1 MSFNQFFLVLKI
13 NILEKA
19 NANKLHIFLCVCV
32 VCFYWQW
39 GWSGWIRHRGLIE
52 FKEPLLTGHSQW
64 CGGLLTS
71 WCAFARVCVFG
82 MDRCVFICRGLLC
95 VLSQVRRV
103 FFLCKSHSISG
114 HWFYLACHCLQL
126 LLMCVHCMMTHLTA
140 SVWQPVSRKV
150 PDIAGSRRRLSGRG
164 LRHCPPGPTPSSCRG
179 ISVSQPDS

>member
-1 MSFNQFFLVLKI
+1 M
-13 NILEKA
+13 
-19 NANKLHIFLCVCV
+19 CV

-39 GWSGWIRHRGLIE
+39 GWSGWIRHRGLTE

-71 WCAFARVCVFG
+71 WCTFACVCVCLG
-82 MDRCVFICRGLLC
+82 WIDVFSYVGDFYVFWARLG
-95 VLSQVRRV
+95 V
-103 FFLCKSHSISG
+103 FFVCKSHSISG

-179 ISVSQPDS
+179 ISVSQPDG

>member
-1 MSFNQFFLVLKI
+1 MSFNQFFLVLKM

-103 FFLCKSHSISG
+103 FFCANPIRFLAIDFTLHVIACNFCWCVCTAWWHISLRPCGSQYLGKSLI
-114 HWFYLACHCLQL
+114 
-126 LLMCVHCMMTHLTA
+126 
-140 SVWQPVSRKV
+140 
-150 PDIAGSRRRLSGRG
+150 
-164 LRHCPPGPTPSSCRG
+164 
-179 ISVSQPDS
+179 